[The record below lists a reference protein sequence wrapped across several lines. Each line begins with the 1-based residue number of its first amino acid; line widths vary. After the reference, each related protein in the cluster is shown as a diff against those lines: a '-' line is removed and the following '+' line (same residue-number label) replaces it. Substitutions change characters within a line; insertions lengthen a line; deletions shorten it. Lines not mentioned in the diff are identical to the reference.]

1 MSYELKACPC
11 GAPAQ
16 ERENSPSP
24 EKLIECTE
32 CSFAAFITDWQ
43 NRADLTS
50 EGLDGLIEECIKY
63 IKSERLP
70 CCFGVDEKEIVVDV
84 VRYIVKQS
92 SHY

>member
-50 EGLDGLIEECIKY
+50 EGVDLRCALIDRDPEGYGKY
-63 IKSERLP
+63 HKK
-70 CCFGVDEKEIVVDV
+70 DNK
-84 VRYIVKQS
+84 
-92 SHY
+92 